1 MKQMNNK
8 LHVYTGNGKGKTTAA
23 MGLAVRSAGHGRRVL
38 IAQFLKDGRSGELNA
53 FKMLPSVEVYP
64 MKPVSGFVFAMN
76 EEEKRQTEKEQ
87 RAQALALRTHIEQS
101 RPELIVLDELNVALS
116 TGMLDRET
124 ADALLETAL
133 QCGDTVATG
142 RNAPEWLI
150 QRADY
155 VSEIC
160 AEKHPFQTEGLKA
173 RAGIE
178 Y

>member
-1 MKQMNNK
+1 MNNK

-53 FKMLPSVEVYP
+53 FKMLPNVEVYP
-64 MKPVSGFVFAMN
+64 MKPVSGFVFAMS

-87 RAQALALRTHIEQS
+87 RAQALALRTYIEQS

-133 QCGDTVATG
+133 
-142 RNAPEWLI
+142 L
-150 QRADY
+150 
-155 VSEIC
+155 
-160 AEKHPFQTEGLKA
+160 EGKS
-173 RAGIE
+173 GN
-178 Y
+178 

>member
-1 MKQMNNK
+1 MNNK

-64 MKPVSGFVFAMN
+64 MKPVSGFVFAMS

-142 RNAPEWLI
+142 RNAP
-150 QRADY
+150 
-155 VSEIC
+155 
-160 AEKHPFQTEGLKA
+160 
-173 RAGIE
+173 
-178 Y
+178 

>member
-1 MKQMNNK
+1 MKNK

-38 IAQFLKDGRSGELNA
+38 VAQFLKDGRSGELA
-53 FKMLPSVEVYP
+53 ALAKLPGVEIYP
-64 MKPVSGFVFAMN
+64 MKPIKGFVFAMN
-76 EEEKRQTEKEQ
+76 EEEKKQTAREQ
-87 RAQALALRTHIEQS
+87 RAQALTLKTHIGQA

-124 ADALLETAL
+124 AEALLDDALS
-133 QCGDTVATG
+133 CGDTVATG
-142 RNAPEWLI
+142 RHAPEWLI
-150 QRADY
+150 ERADY

-160 AEKHPFQTEGLKA
+160 ARKHPFETEGLHA
-173 RAGIE
+173 REGIE

>member
-1 MKQMNNK
+1 MNNK

-64 MKPVSGFVFAMN
+64 MKPVNGFVFAMS

-116 TGMLDRET
+116 TGCWIEKQPTRCWKPRCNAAT
-124 ADALLETAL
+124 PWQRDAMR
-133 QCGDTVATG
+133 
-142 RNAPEWLI
+142 RNGSFSGQTMFLKYAPKST
-150 QRADY
+150 RF
-155 VSEIC
+155 
-160 AEKHPFQTEGLKA
+160 KRKA
-173 RAGIE
+173 
-178 Y
+178 

>member
-1 MKQMNNK
+1 MNNK

-64 MKPVSGFVFAMN
+64 MKPVRGFVFAMS

-87 RAQALALRTHIEQS
+87 RAQALALRTYIEQS

-116 TGMLDRET
+116 TGMMDRET
-124 ADALLETAL
+124 ADALLETEREKVPYLFAEGIMSRRYAQAL
-133 QCGDTVATG
+133 
-142 RNAPEWLI
+142 
-150 QRADY
+150 ADA
-155 VSEIC
+155 
-160 AEKHPFQTEGLKA
+160 AETDEA
-173 RAGIE
+173 DR
-178 Y
+178 